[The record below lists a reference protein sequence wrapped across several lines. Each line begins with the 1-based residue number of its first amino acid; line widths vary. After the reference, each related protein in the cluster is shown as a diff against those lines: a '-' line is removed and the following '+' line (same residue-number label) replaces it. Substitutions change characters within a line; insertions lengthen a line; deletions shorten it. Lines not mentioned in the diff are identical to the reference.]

1 MKYVVI
7 LGDGMPDY
15 PLDELGGKTPLEY
28 ARTPNMDKLAKCGEM
43 GTVKSVPDGMP
54 AGSDVAN
61 LSVMGYDPARY
72 YTGRSPIEA
81 VAMGV
86 EMSDQDL
93 TFRCNLVTLSDE
105 EPYKSKSML
114 DYSAGEIST
123 AEAREIMNAVGQ
135 KLGSEIHSFYPGVSY
150 RHLMV
155 WRGGPSPDGFKLTPP
170 HDISGKEITDY
181 LPQGENSSVLLEFME
196 KSGAFLKEHPV
207 NRDRLA
213 RGLKPA
219 NSIWLWGEGRKPRL
233 DSFREKY
240 GLEGVVISAVDLI
253 KGLGILS
260 GLEAADVPGATGTI
274 TTDFRGKAQR
284 ALKELHS
291 GSDFIFVHVEAPDE
305 AGHQGDIET
314 KIKAIEEIDEK
325 VVGEILRGLEDFPEY
340 KLMVLSDHPTPLSLR
355 THTSEAVPFCI
366 FKKGTPLKN
375 PKGEYSESFAAKGIY
390 IEKGHELMDYF
401 LGK

>member
-15 PLDELGGKTPLEY
+15 PLEKLGGKTPLEY
-28 ARTPNMDKLAKCGEM
+28 ARTPNMDRLAKCGEM
-43 GTVKSVPDGMP
+43 GTVKSVPQGMP

-61 LSVMGYDPARY
+61 LSVMGYDPAIY

-86 EMSDQDL
+86 EMADDDL
-93 TFRCNLVTLSDE
+93 AFRCNLVTLSDE
-105 EPYKSKSML
+105 EAYKSKSML
-114 DYSAGEIST
+114 DYSSGEIST
-123 AEAREIMNAVGQ
+123 TEAQEIMNAVGK
-135 KLGSEIHSFYPGVSY
+135 KLGSEIHNFYPGVSY
-150 RHLMV
+150 RHLLV
-155 WRGGPSPDGFKLTPP
+155 WRSGPVPEGFKMTPP
-170 HDISGKEITDY
+170 HDISGKVITEY
-181 LPQGENSSVLLEFME
+181 LPRGENSGLLLEFME
-196 KSGAFLKEHPV
+196 KSNAFLPEHTV
-207 NRDRLA
+207 NRERLA

-233 DSFREKY
+233 NSFREKY

-260 GLEAADVPGATGTI
+260 GLEAVDLPGATGTI

-284 ALKELHS
+284 ALKELHN
-291 GSDFIFVHVEAPDE
+291 GNDFIFVHVEAPDE

-340 KLMVLSDHPTPLSLR
+340 RLMVLSDHPTPLSLR
-355 THTSEAVPFCI
+355 THTAEPVPFCI
-366 FKKGTPLKN
+366 YKKGAPLKN
-375 PKGEYSESFAAKGIY
+375 PQGQYSESFAAKGIY

-401 LGK
+401 LGQ